1 MTKINHSTPNINP
14 IPIASAPGDGVSVD
28 GRVKVV
34 DVESKLIGRS
44 LGQQLDVR
52 GLKALKMVFVHPE
65 AMFHLITGRLA
76 QMRLTNPVKYLEEIN
91 DLSSRWSHC
100 RIVINE
106 GQELIKTEPEQKKLL
121 AGQLRV
127 TIGKMATLVEN
138 ESSPEG
144 VVEQMTELAALC
156 HQITLPARIVYEGDT
171 AWSLYKLFQYLAN
184 TIGSTEGAQAI
195 AIYRAASRICG
206 AIQPREHIPDFLKKP
221 LNEMCEQL
229 PKGEIK
235 AFFQNG
241 PKDEHSF
248 EELMEQERRPPPTRR
263 SMHLRM
269 MRYAPEQEGNT
280 IQRGLSSIAEKEES
294 DS

>member
-1 MTKINHSTPNINP
+1 MTKINHSTANINP
-14 IPIASAPGDGVSVD
+14 IPIASAPRYSVSVD

-34 DVESKLIGRS
+34 DVEPKLIGRS

-52 GLKALKMVFVHPE
+52 GLKALKVVFVHPK

-76 QMRLTNPVKYLEEIN
+76 QMRQTNPVKYLEEIN

-100 RIVINE
+100 RFVINE
-106 GQELIKTEPEQKKLL
+106 GQELIKAEPEQKKLL
-121 AGQLRV
+121 ARQLRV

-138 ESSPEG
+138 ESSPER

-156 HQITLPARIVYEGDT
+156 HQLTLPSRIVYEGDT
-171 AWSLYKLFQYLAN
+171 AWSLYKLFQHLAN
-184 TIGSTEGAQAI
+184 TIGSTEWAQAI

-221 LNEMCEQL
+221 LNEMCEQQ
-229 PKGEIK
+229 PEGETK
-235 AFFQNG
+235 AFLQNG

-280 IQRGLSSIAEKEES
+280 MQRGLSSIAEEEES

>member
-1 MTKINHSTPNINP
+1 MTKINYSTPNINP
-14 IPIASAPGDGVSVD
+14 IPITSAPRDGVSVD

-34 DVESKLIGRS
+34 DVEPKLIGRS

-52 GLKALKMVFVHPE
+52 GLKALKMVFVHPK

-76 QMRLTNPVKYLEEIN
+76 QMRQTNPVKYLEEIN
-91 DLSSRWSHC
+91 DLFSRWSHC
-100 RIVINE
+100 RFVINE
-106 GQELIKTEPEQKKLL
+106 GQELIKAKPEQKKLL

-138 ESSPEG
+138 ESSPER

-156 HQITLPARIVYEGDT
+156 HQLTLPSRIVYEGDT
-171 AWSLYKLFQYLAN
+171 AWSLYKLFQHLAN

-195 AIYRAASRICG
+195 AIFRAASRICG
-206 AIQPREHIPDFLKKP
+206 AIQPREHVPDFLKKP

-229 PKGEIK
+229 PKETK

-269 MRYAPEQEGNT
+269 MRYAPKQEGNT
-280 IQRGLSSIAEKEES
+280 IQRGLSSIAEEEEG